1 MEKLLSSKLTYFY
14 KWIFPTIWIIT
25 FGFITYSF
33 WTGSCAVYGV
43 TKWLVLVCLIGCSFY
58 LLWFSSRLKKVKL
71 EGKYLIVSDYRTEE
85 LIPLSQIEEVKE
97 TRLWNPKLIKL
108 NLKRPGKWGNEIV
121 FIAPLGFY
129 FVWSD
134 HPSVKELRD
143 IIKNNRS

>member
-14 KWIFPTIWIIT
+14 KWIFPPVWIIT
-25 FGFITYSF
+25 FSFITYSF
-33 WTGSCAVYGV
+33 WTGTCAGYGV
-43 TKWLVLVCLIGCSFY
+43 TKWLVLAFFIGCSLY

-71 EGKYLIVSDYRTEE
+71 LGKHLIVSDYRTEE

-108 NLKRPGKWGNEIV
+108 NLKRPGKIGNEIV

-129 FVWSD
+129 PVWSD
-134 HPSVKELRD
+134 HPLVENLRN
-143 IIKNNRS
+143 IIKNNQS